1 MEPVATSQLVAQVLQ
16 RYFFSSAQP
25 LTRDSHIQPQPLQH
39 FSAGAWFVPLGRL
52 CRERL
57 QLYQQQ
63 HPLLPP
69 PQADVAAFVEACST
83 ALLAR
88 KQREGRAVA
97 SLSCLHSAGHPHHGL
112 VLVHDHTSPAG
123 RSLDAQLIAQP
134 ALQVQFLGE
143 TLWVP
148 VEPLDPGPPPG
159 AVKVVIHH
167 NSPLASKV
175 GLVAA
180 LLRAVG
186 YEVSPAPPPGLPESL
201 QLSSAAVLS
210 ERLGAHSRTSCFKGS
225 EVGNGCVVEAIVT
238 TPVGDDKLTRLPS
251 RFATPTGG
259 WGKVQVFQLGGDS
272 RPLEDPLSDPE
283 QLLRPPQGP
292 AGQPPTPP
300 PPPP

>member
-1 MEPVATSQLVAQVLQ
+1 MLDIPFVHNQLTTLGRWGHSDVTHRAKKTRLANVICSRAHVAVREQRLQWLALVVLGCCEDQHQTLSSPRLFQAGVQQGNQLLKTAATENPMEPVATSQLVA
-16 RYFFSSAQP
+16 
-25 LTRDSHIQPQPLQH
+25 
-39 FSAGAWFVPLGRL
+39 
-52 CRERL
+52 
-57 QLYQQQ
+57 
-63 HPLLPP
+63 
-69 PQADVAAFVEACST
+69 QADVAAFVEACST

-88 KQREGRAVA
+88 
-97 SLSCLHSAGHPHHGL
+97 HPHHGL

-167 NSPLASKV
+167 NSPLASK
-175 GLVAA
+175 
-180 LLRAVG
+180 
-186 YEVSPAPPPGLPESL
+186 
-201 QLSSAAVLS
+201 LSSAAVLS

-251 RFATPTGG
+251 RRDELVAGAFPCRAAFAAVG
-259 WGKVQVFQLGGDS
+259 LGDS
-272 RPLEDPLSDPE
+272 RIH
-283 QLLRPPQGP
+283 LRCLAVVKISIKPSAAQGSSKQECSK
-292 AGQPPTPP
+292 GISS
-300 PPPP
+300 